1 MAQKTGLELCGV
13 SESVDLT
20 QLGSQWVPT
29 GAVLFFCVP
38 IAAAAAEEVAPHCP
52 GTVIDFEVRV
62 PLKFR
67 RVLTEFLQN
76 RVANCVLDVLDA
88 IIIVTDV
95 LGSRAFDVGDTALQF
110 CDRCF
115 RSRRR
120 F

>member
-1 MAQKTGLELCGV
+1 LLI
-13 SESVDLT
+13 L
-20 QLGSQWVPT
+20 
-29 GAVLFFCVP
+29 CVP
-38 IAAAAAEEVAPHCP
+38 IAAAAEEVAPHCP

-62 PLKFR
+62 PLKVR

-95 LGSRAFDVGDTALQF
+95 LSSKAFDVGDTAPQF

-115 RSRRR
+115 ELRDGSELPDVWRLRRLWWAAWGY
-120 F
+120 